1 MTDFQNQVQPY
12 KPPDYTSSK
21 NLDEADTDF
30 MNTNIEYLPLN
41 QPMQSMTSH
50 VIKETPINGSVY
62 DKKSQSIT
70 FRLNPE
76 HNSFLDGSQTKLNCT
91 FQAKPVAKTGNPTCG
106 IYATGSI
113 NNVIS
118 RILIKCGGSVIEDV
132 VDANRISHCYTNLYA
147 SRGQISSSPTITDL
161 YESGGFSGGN
171 AVISV
176 NAPTGGKKMSL
187 ETDSV
192 TGDDDVPNL
201 ACREYHLSVP
211 INVSGF
217 LGPGARKCV
226 PIGWLKESIMVTLF
240 LTDRVEE
247 VYYCKTAGAGATAN
261 QGVVLDNSSDYRL
274 SNVSLQCKIIK
285 FSEAAFAAIRNA
297 HPDNIYEWD
306 GDAYVSNLNQV
317 NPGDAVS
324 RVYLPDTNYKNVKS
338 IINNTW
344 YSVSDTST
352 ITMSC
357 VQPGL
362 YSYNCRING
371 TNAGNSRNQGNNN
384 LLSLKNSSS
393 QFAMNLLSI
402 MRDSTAVLEAD
413 TQISF
418 NFNQSGVGTGSN
430 GTQPY
435 SPYSPD
441 NQTSVL
447 PLANGPS
454 TIPTCNSSQ
463 ISQVSNAG
471 SAGCCFYTGCSLLR
485 SQDTSRIPKGRDL
498 RNTQVVMVL
507 DRWNTITG
515 SQDQVYQSI
524 LHCGVVWSIDMKKG
538 VFNERDI

>member
-1 MTDFQNQVQPY
+1 MTDYQNQLAPY

-41 QPMQSMTSH
+41 QPMQSMTQH
-50 VIKETPINGSVY
+50 IIKETPINGAVFN
-62 DKKSQSIT
+62 KKSQTIQ

-76 HNSFLDGSQTKLNCT
+76 HNSFIDGSQTKFNCT
-91 FQAKPVAKTGNPTCG
+91 FAAKPVAATGNPTCG

-118 RILIKCGGSVIEDV
+118 RILIKCGGSVIEDC

-147 SRGQISSSPTITDL
+147 SRSQISSSPSITDL
-161 YESGGFSGGN
+161 YDSGTYLDSVN
-171 AVISV
+171 SAVIL
-176 NAPTGGKKMSL
+176 NAPIGGVKMSL
-187 ETDSV
+187 ETDAV
-192 TGDDDVPNL
+192 TENVPNL

-211 INVSGF
+211 INASGF
-217 LGPGARKCV
+217 LGPGARKCI
-226 PIGWLKESIMVTLF
+226 PIGWLKESIQVTLF

-261 QGVVLDNSSDYRL
+261 QGVVLDNSSDYRIT
-274 SNVSLQCKIIK
+274 NVSLQCKVLK
-285 FSEAAFAAIRNA
+285 FSESAFAAIRNA
-297 HPDNIYEWD
+297 HKDNIYEWD

-362 YSYNCRING
+362 YSYNCRVNG

-384 LLSLKNSSS
+384 LANLKNSSS

-402 MRDSTAVLEAD
+402 VRDSTAVLEAD

-418 NFNQSGVGTGSN
+418 NYNQSGVGVGS
-430 GTQPY
+430 TPY

-441 NQTSVL
+441 NQSSAL

-463 ISQVSNAG
+463 ISQTANKG
-471 SAGCCFYTGCSLLR
+471 SAGACFYTGTSLLR

-507 DRWNTITG
+507 DRWNSITG

>member
-1 MTDFQNQVQPY
+1 MTDYQNQLAPY

-21 NLDEADTDF
+21 NLEEADTDF
-30 MNTNIEYLPLN
+30 MNTNIEYLALN
-41 QPMQSMTSH
+41 QPLQSMTQH
-50 VIKETPINGSVY
+50 IIKETPINGAVF
-62 DKKSQSIT
+62 DKKSQSIQ

-76 HNSFLDGSQTKLNCT
+76 HGSFIDGSQTKLNLT
-91 FQAKPVAKTGNPTCG
+91 FCAKPVALSSATAACG
-106 IYATGSI
+106 VYATGSI
-113 NNVIS
+113 NNVI
-118 RILIKCGGSVIEDV
+118 RKIEIKCGGAVIESV
-132 VDANRISHCYTNLYA
+132 PDANRISHCYSNLYA
-147 SRGQISSSPTITDL
+147 SRSQISSSPTITDL
-161 YESGGFSGGN
+161 YDTGN
-171 AVISV
+171 FDDANSNLSL
-176 NAPTGGKKMSL
+176 NAPIGGVKMSL
-187 ETDSV
+187 ETDAL
-192 TGDDDVPNL
+192 TGDVPNL

-211 INVSGF
+211 INASGF
-217 LGPGARKCV
+217 LGSGARKCV
-226 PIGWLKESIMVTLF
+226 PIGWLKESIQVTLF

-247 VYYCKTAGAGATAN
+247 VYYCKIAGSGATSN
-261 QGVVLDNSSDYRL
+261 QGVVLDNSSDYRIT
-274 SNVSLQCKIIK
+274 NVSLQCKVLK
-285 FSEAAFAAIRNA
+285 FSETAFAAIRNA
-297 HPDNIYEWD
+297 HKDNIYEWD

-362 YSYNCRING
+362 YSYNCRVNG

-384 LLSLKNSSS
+384 LANLKNSSS

-402 MRDSTAVLEAD
+402 VRDSTAVLEAD

-418 NFNQSGVGTGSN
+418 NSGQSGYSAGA
-430 GTQPY
+430 QPY
-435 SPYSPD
+435 SPYAPD
-441 NQTSVL
+441 IQTPVATF
-447 PLANGPS
+447 PNGPT
-454 TIPTCNSSQ
+454 TIPTGESSQ
-463 ISQVSNAG
+463 IMQTANKG
-471 SAGCCFYTGCSLLR
+471 SGGYCFYTGTSLLR

-507 DRWNTITG
+507 DRWNAITG

>member
-1 MTDFQNQVQPY
+1 MSDFQNQVQPY

-50 VIKETPINGSVY
+50 IIKETPINGGVF

-76 HNSFLDGSQTKLNCT
+76 HNSFLDGSQTKLNLT
-91 FQAKPVAKTGNPTCG
+91 FQAKPVAGAAQIEACG

-132 VDANRISHCYTNLYA
+132 VDANRISHCYSNLYA
-147 SRGQISSSPTITDL
+147 SRTQISSSPTITDL
-161 YESGGFSGGN
+161 YDSGAFDDTNSN
-171 AVISV
+171 LSL
-176 NAPTGGKKMSL
+176 NAPIGGKKMSL
-187 ETDSV
+187 ATD
-192 TGDDDVPNL
+192 TATDDVPNL

-211 INVSGF
+211 INASGF
-217 LGPGARKCV
+217 LGTGARKCV
-226 PIGWLKESIMVTLF
+226 PIGWLKESIQVTLF

-247 VYYCKTAGAGATAN
+247 VYYCKIAGSGATSN
-261 QGVVLDNSSDYRL
+261 QGVKLDNSSDYKL

-297 HPDNIYEWD
+297 HQDNIYEWD

-352 ITMSC
+352 VTMSC

-371 TNAGNSRNQGNNN
+371 TNCSNSRNQGNNN
-384 LLSLKNSSS
+384 LLALKNSSS

-402 MRDSTAVLEAD
+402 MRDSTAILEAD

-418 NFNQSGVGTGSN
+418 NSGQSGYSAGA
-430 GTQPY
+430 QPY
-435 SPYSPD
+435 SPYAPD
-441 NQTSVL
+441 VQTSLL
-447 PLANGPS
+447 PLVNGPS
-454 TIPTCNSSQ
+454 TIPTCESSQ
-463 ISQVSNAG
+463 ILQTANKG
-471 SAGCCFYTGCSLLR
+471 SGGYCFYTGCSLLR

>member
-1 MTDFQNQVQPY
+1 MTDYQNQLAPY
-12 KPPDYTSSK
+12 KPPNYTSSK
-21 NLDEADTDF
+21 NLEEADTDF

-41 QPMQSMTSH
+41 QPMQSMTQH
-50 VIKETPINGSVY
+50 IINETPINGAVFN
-62 DKKSQSIT
+62 KKSQTIQ

-76 HNSFLDGSQTKLNCT
+76 HNSFIDGSQTKLNLT
-91 FQAKPVAKTGNPTCG
+91 FQAKPVAATGNPTCG
-106 IYATGSI
+106 VYATGSI

-118 RILIKCGGSVIEDV
+118 KIEIKCGGAVIESV
-132 VDANRISHCYTNLYA
+132 PDANRISHCYTNLYA
-147 SRGQISSSPTITDL
+147 SRSQISSSPSITDL
-161 YESGGFSGGN
+161 YDSGTYLDVINS
-171 AVISV
+171 AVIL
-176 NAPTGGKKMSL
+176 NAPIGGKKMSL
-187 ETDSV
+187 LADGLTD
-192 TGDDDVPNL
+192 GVPNL

-211 INVSGF
+211 INASGF
-217 LGPGARKCV
+217 LGPGARKCIPV
-226 PIGWLKESIMVTLF
+226 GWLKESIQVTLF

-247 VYYCKTAGAGATAN
+247 VYYCKTAGSGATAN
-261 QGVVLDNSSDYRL
+261 QGVVLDNSSDYRIT
-274 SNVSLQCKIIK
+274 NVSLQCKVIK
-285 FSEAAFAAIRNA
+285 FSESAFAAIRNA
-297 HPDNIYEWD
+297 HKDNIYEWD

-362 YSYNCRING
+362 YSYNARING
-371 TNAGNSRNQGNNN
+371 TNCNSRNQGNNN
-384 LLSLKNSSS
+384 LANLKNSSS

-402 MRDSTAVLEAD
+402 VRDSTAVLEAD

-418 NFNQSGVGTGSN
+418 NYNQSGVGSGL
-430 GTQPY
+430 QPY

-441 NQTSVL
+441 FQTTVL
-447 PLANGPS
+447 PLPNGPI

-463 ISQVSNAG
+463 ISQTSNKG
-471 SAGCCFYTGCSLLR
+471 SAGNCFYTGTSLLR

-507 DRWNTITG
+507 DRWNAITG